1 MKFRIIFSCLLSL
14 TFIACSGLKPN
25 VGYVCKTCD
34 DNLVTLDGDTFR
46 LQETITPDLL
56 IVCDYPEWKE
66 HSYLMQKA
74 HTGYFYLMMES
85 DEITSIDNT
94 KSLVSVN
101 GNEVY
106 NVDTGVQYKLP
117 CSTTNLTYLGE
128 WNDLQAFSTG
138 DTICYSNGK
147 YIAMKGDCYCQLG
160 EAEQSVKLID
170 GARMISVTLGELYEY
185 KGGKTTAPISAKRVE
200 KDYHITPLN
209 EYESEGIGFSVALD
223 VPEGET
229 KADIAIREWMS
240 DAIKNDAF
248 SLLGYQKDFKAR
260 RNPSY
265 DEFMKALDDYGMFWE
280 KLCRSNYQVED
291 TLSIDLNCNISTRLI
306 VDTPDYVTYQYWAYI
321 YEGGLHGMPRSYYI
335 TYDKK
340 RQTILNAANSV
351 KPSKLAQLRKEVM
364 LSLKEWRDGLYDED
378 CSMEDF
384 MQQVF
389 SFHTPMFDEDL
400 DDIWKSLLVHEYEC
414 DEWSGWENAIKE
426 EFSLNNFPLP
436 HFALLPEGVVVTYHP
451 YQIDCF
457 AAGEY
462 NALVPYSR
470 ANPCLLY
477 HYNELPDLFPKL
489 SDFIQ
494 SSTK

>member
-66 HSYLMQKA
+66 HPYLMQKA

-101 GNEVY
+101 GDEVY

-117 CSTTNLTYLGE
+117 CSTNGLSYLGD
-128 WNDLQAFSTG
+128 WKNLQAFSTG
-138 DTICYSNGK
+138 DTICYSDGK
-147 YIAMKGDCYCQLG
+147 YISMKGDCYCQSGNTQQNVILV
-160 EAEQSVKLID
+160 E
-170 GARMISVTLGELYEY
+170 GARKLSATLGELYEY
-185 KGGKTTAPISAKRVE
+185 KGSKGTAQIAAKRIE
-200 KDYHITPLN
+200 KDFHIKPLT
-209 EYESEGIGFSVALD
+209 EYESEGIGFSVDLD

-229 KADIAIREWMS
+229 KADIVIREWMT

-260 RNPSY
+260 RKPSY

-291 TLSIDLNCNISTRLI
+291 TLSIDLNCDIRTRLI
-306 VDTPDYVTYQYWAYI
+306 ADTPDYVTYQYSAYI

-340 RQTILNAANSV
+340 RQTILTAANTV
-351 KPSKLAQLRKEVM
+351 KPSKLVQLRKEVM
-364 LSLKEWRDGLYDED
+364 LSLKEWRDVLYNED
-378 CSMEDF
+378 CPMEDF
-384 MQQVF
+384 MQQAF
-389 SFHTPMFDEDL
+389 SFHTPMFDEDM
-400 DDIWKSLLVHEYEC
+400 DDIWKTFLVHEYEC
-414 DEWSGWENAIKE
+414 DEWSGWEPAIKE

-436 HFALLPEGVVVTYHP
+436 HFALLPEGIVVTYHP